1 MGGSESKATVSE
13 CMIKN
18 LKKGFGGGYGVKM
31 NPNHLHIF
39 CEVEWPPMGV
49 GWPPGNTMNLK
60 IVEAV
65 YIVVTGEPGHL
76 DQYPYID
83 SWLGLAQDPPPWTR
97 FCIQKGKGKILVA
110 QKLTMIKK
118 EILQDLDRDDPTP
131 PPYWIMTRLPPSAPP
146 GPEAALMP
154 NPGPG
159 EVPAAAAALPPA
171 LPEFIEAPFRQ
182 PPIPAMETSGQR
194 PQNSTSAGPPR
205 LYLPPSVSTD
215 G

>member
-1 MGGSESKATVSE
+1 M
-13 CMIKN
+13 
-18 LKKGFGGGYGVKM
+18 
-31 NPNHLHIF
+31 
-39 CEVEWPPMGV
+39 
-49 GWPPGNTMNLK
+49 
-60 IVEAV
+60 
-65 YIVVTGEPGHL
+65 

-83 SWLGLAQDPPPWTR
+83 SWLGLAQDPPSWTS

-205 LYLPPSVSTD
+205 LYPPLLVRTD
-215 G
+215 GEGEENTGIRGCVPPRNRGKELHYRCPSESYSSLRVRTRVGTTISPP